1 MDVIY
6 NIYAEGRKA
15 FFLLLLSYFKV
26 LLRFFEFEGKVG
38 GVS

>member
-1 MDVIY
+1 MDVFY
-6 NIYAEGRKA
+6 VIYAEGPKGL
-15 FFLLLLSYFKV
+15 FLLLLSYFKV